1 MGGNAFRGANQVG
14 GPPAQPE
21 NVRLLSVANDPLKT
35 IFGTKTNLYAKQ
47 PEWTYE
53 KLLKLFFLILRYRKS
68 QILYAFILFNKVIF
82 ISVDDLRELAKRPE
96 V

>member
-47 PEWTYE
+47 PE
-53 KLLKLFFLILRYRKS
+53 
-68 QILYAFILFNKVIF
+68 
-82 ISVDDLRELAKRPE
+82 
-96 V
+96 